1 MKITPVSTLNSPGSL
16 FRLRGFSSFKQ
27 FSYRRSPVSSS
38 PRCGHKRA
46 FSAVA
51 LSLVLQTGA
60 GQETTAWRLD
70 DQLPL
75 AEGWSIS
82 GAVRSRFENAD
93 NSLRKGTENDQILTL
108 RTRIDARYSKNG
120 RQWQFEVMD
129 SRQEFADPDGIV
141 GTGNVNALDIQQAS
155 LKLELGSPKTSLK
168 MGRFTTDYG
177 SRRLIARPIYRNTFN
192 AFDGFEFKHTAD
204 EGNQFALL
212 ATQPVQRLPNDKA
225 SVLDNDFEWD
235 RSSGNRRFYGV
246 FTTQPAPLEGLVDGY
261 FENLRTEFYYFSLQE
276 HGGSVLD
283 SDVETLGFRAEV
295 RAQPGQFDFELE
307 GMAQRG
313 DNTRLSS
320 DGTVVAGD
328 HRAEY
333 AFFELGYSFEV
344 PSRLRVLFEIDYGS
358 GNDQSTTSRQER
370 FNPLFGVTAFA
381 YGPTGFYGVFNA
393 SNIITPGLRASFNPV
408 QGLNLMASY
417 RHFWLADKG
426 DSLGRTKL
434 QDPGG
439 EVGSYMGQH
448 LDLRARWDIIPNSVR
463 IEVGTVLYKPQGFQE
478 RNSLFTYGGAE
489 LRF

>member
-1 MKITPVSTLNSPGSL
+1 MKINPVTTLNSPGSL
-16 FRLRGFSSFKQ
+16 FRLRGFNSFKP

-38 PRCGHKRA
+38 PRCGHKHA

-51 LSLVLQTGA
+51 LSLLLQTGA

-204 EGNQFALL
+204 DGNQFALL
-212 ATQPVQRLPNDKA
+212 ATQPVQRLPNDK
-225 SVLDNDFEWD
+225 
-235 RSSGNRRFYGV
+235 
-246 FTTQPAPLEGLVDGY
+246 
-261 FENLRTEFYYFSLQE
+261 
-276 HGGSVLD
+276 
-283 SDVETLGFRAEV
+283 
-295 RAQPGQFDFELE
+295 
-307 GMAQRG
+307 
-313 DNTRLSS
+313 
-320 DGTVVAGD
+320 
-328 HRAEY
+328 
-333 AFFELGYSFEV
+333 
-344 PSRLRVLFEIDYGS
+344 
-358 GNDQSTTSRQER
+358 
-370 FNPLFGVTAFA
+370 
-381 YGPTGFYGVFNA
+381 
-393 SNIITPGLRASFNPV
+393 TP
-408 QGLNLMASY
+408 
-417 RHFWLADKG
+417 
-426 DSLGRTKL
+426 
-434 QDPGG
+434 
-439 EVGSYMGQH
+439 
-448 LDLRARWDIIPNSVR
+448 
-463 IEVGTVLYKPQGFQE
+463 
-478 RNSLFTYGGAE
+478 
-489 LRF
+489 

>member
-1 MKITPVSTLNSPGSL
+1 MKKRPDSTLTPSALLNNALGYTRSEALCACRSPLPSSSAR
-16 FRLRGFSSFKQ
+16 RLR
-27 FSYRRSPVSSS
+27 
-38 PRCGHKRA
+38 
-46 FSAVA
+46 SALGTAA
-51 LSLVLQTGA
+51 LSFLLQTGI
-60 GQETTAWRLD
+60 GQESTAWRLQS
-70 DQLPL
+70 QLPL
-75 AEGWSIS
+75 AEGWQIS

-108 RTRIDARYSKNG
+108 RTRIDTRYTGDG

-155 LKLELGSPKTSLK
+155 LKLELGSPSTSLK

-204 EGNQFALL
+204 DGNQFALL
-212 ATQPVQRLPNDKA
+212 ATQPVQRLPTDKA

-261 FENLRTEFYYFSLQE
+261 FERLRTEFYYFSLRE
-276 HGGSVLD
+276 RGGSVVD

-295 RAQPGQFDFELE
+295 RAQAGQFDFELE

-320 DGTVVAGD
+320 DGAVVAGD
-328 HRAEY
+328 HRAAY
-333 AFFELGYSFEV
+333 AFFELGYSFQV
-344 PSRLRVLFEIDYGS
+344 PSRLRLLFEVDYGS
-358 GNDQSTTSRQER
+358 GNDQSTVNRQER

-434 QDPGG
+434 QDPSG

-463 IEVGTVLYKPQGFQE
+463 IEVGTVWYRPKGFQE

-489 LRF
+489 MRF